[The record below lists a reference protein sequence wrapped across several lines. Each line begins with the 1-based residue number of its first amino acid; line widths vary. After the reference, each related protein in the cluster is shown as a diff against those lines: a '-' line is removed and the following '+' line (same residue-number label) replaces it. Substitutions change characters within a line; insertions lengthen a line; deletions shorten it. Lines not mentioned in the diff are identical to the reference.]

1 MKFRFG
7 LAVVLLG
14 LASLAALGTPS
25 RAAVAAP
32 SGGYKVATGPWT
44 SAAKQIVLHD
54 DARQKDLEITV
65 RYPQTDL
72 SSTER
77 FPLVIFSHGA
87 GGSRDAFADL
97 TTHWAS
103 HGYVVILPTHADS
116 IELRRRHGEDLSRL
130 QGNLDSL
137 LTDVKPMDRLADV
150 AFLLNSL
157 DRIEALTG
165 LRTAD
170 GKQRVD
176 RDRIGMAGHS
186 AGALTTQIAF
196 GVKVRTM
203 QPGGMQPRSYGD
215 ARIKAAILISGQGTT
230 NRLFTA
236 DSWNDLSKPMMVITG
251 SKDVAPIGRET
262 PSSRREPF
270 ERAKPGNKYLL
281 FIEGATHSSYQGKGR
296 ALQLDRDAPGDEAL
310 TMITSVTAS
319 ATLAFLDA
327 YLKDEGSAKAY
338 LASDALT
345 VFSRKQATLEQK

>member
-25 RAAVAAP
+25 RGAVAPP

-130 QGNLDSL
+130 QGNLDYL
-137 LTDVKPMDRLADV
+137 LTDVRPMDRLGDV
-150 AFLLNSL
+150 A
-157 DRIEALTG
+157 
-165 LRTAD
+165 
-170 GKQRVD
+170 
-176 RDRIGMAGHS
+176 
-186 AGALTTQIAF
+186 
-196 GVKVRTM
+196 
-203 QPGGMQPRSYGD
+203 
-215 ARIKAAILISGQGTT
+215 
-230 NRLFTA
+230 
-236 DSWNDLSKPMMVITG
+236 
-251 SKDVAPIGRET
+251 
-262 PSSRREPF
+262 
-270 ERAKPGNKYLL
+270 
-281 FIEGATHSSYQGKGR
+281 
-296 ALQLDRDAPGDEAL
+296 
-310 TMITSVTAS
+310 
-319 ATLAFLDA
+319 
-327 YLKDEGSAKAY
+327 
-338 LASDALT
+338 
-345 VFSRKQATLEQK
+345 

>member
-25 RAAVAAP
+25 RVAVAA
-32 SGGYKVATGPWT
+32 
-44 SAAKQIVLHD
+44 
-54 DARQKDLEITV
+54 
-65 RYPQTDL
+65 
-72 SSTER
+72 
-77 FPLVIFSHGA
+77 
-87 GGSRDAFADL
+87 
-97 TTHWAS
+97 
-103 HGYVVILPTHADS
+103 
-116 IELRRRHGEDLSRL
+116 
-130 QGNLDSL
+130 
-137 LTDVKPMDRLADV
+137 
-150 AFLLNSL
+150 
-157 DRIEALTG
+157 
-165 LRTAD
+165 TAE
-170 GKQRVD
+170 G
-176 RDRIGMAGHS
+176 
-186 AGALTTQIAF
+186 
-196 GVKVRTM
+196 
-203 QPGGMQPRSYGD
+203 RSYGD

-319 ATLAFLDA
+319 AMLAFLDA

-345 VFSRKQATLEQK
+345 VFSRKQATLERK